1 MAQSSSGAAATADQF
16 AAAHKRLLADPSL
29 QFSFSQP
36 PRPPEVPDWV
46 RALGRLLE
54 AAAPVMKYIFWG
66 GLILAGLL
74 LLYFVVREVI
84 AVRWR
89 RPARPADLTRG
100 VASWRPEPEAARVL
114 LEDADQLAAEGRF
127 EAAAHLLLLRTIDDI
142 RGRRPDLVRPALTS
156 RDIGAL
162 SALPEAARPAFAAI
176 AQVVERSLFGGRPV
190 DAGAYQRC
198 RAAYEAFAVPK
209 VWA

>member
-1 MAQSSSGAAATADQF
+1 MPQLSDGTARADQA
-16 AAAHKRLLADPSL
+16 AAAHARILADPSL
-29 QFSFSQP
+29 QFAFGQP
-36 PRPPEVPDWV
+36 PKPPEVPDWV

-54 AAAPVMKYIFWG
+54 AAGPVMKYVFWG
-66 GLILAGLL
+66 GLILVALL

-89 RPARPADLTRG
+89 RPDRPADLSHG
-100 VASWRPEPEAARVL
+100 LAPWRPRPEEARVL
-114 LEDADQLAAEGRF
+114 LEDADRLAAEGRF

-156 RDIGAL
+156 RDIAAL

-176 AQVVERSLFGGRPV
+176 AQVVERSLFGGRSV
-190 DAGAYQRC
+190 DAGAWGRC
-198 RAAYEAFAVPK
+198 RAAYEDFALPK